1 MTGIVVVGS
10 LNMDLVALAPHLP
23 LAGETLIGSK
33 YWDAPGGKGGNQAYG
48 AAKLGADVSML
59 GRVGNDNYG
68 SRMRANLES
77 VGCDTRGLKT
87 VEGSS
92 GVALISLAE
101 TGQNSIIVVSGANDR
116 YSPADVRADR
126 RLIEGAKLVLLQLEN
141 PYETVT
147 AAAQIGRQ
155 LGARVVLDPA
165 PAPTSLPPELLQAVD
180 VITPNETEAAR
191 LAGSLATTLS
201 LDEAR
206 AIARQ
211 LQSMGPKT
219 VIMKLGAQGC
229 LLLDGDVTTHVA
241 APTVNAVDTTAAG
254 DEFNGAFAVAI
265 AEGSGLV
272 EACRFA
278 VHAAA
283 LSVSRLGSQA
293 SMPSRQEFD
302 RFYRSAS
309 A

>member
-1 MTGIVVVGS
+1 MSSIVVVGS
-10 LNMDLVALAPHLP
+10 LNMDVVAVAPHLP

-33 YWDAPGGKGGNQAYG
+33 YWDAPGGKGANQAYG

-101 TGQNSIIVVSGANDR
+101 TGENSIIVVSGANDR
-116 YSPADVRADR
+116 YSPADVRAER
-126 RLIEGAKLVLLQLEN
+126 SLMEGAKLLLLQLEN

-155 LGARVVLDPA
+155 AGARVVLDPA
-165 PAPTSLPPELLQAVD
+165 PAPSSLPGELLQTVD
-180 VITPNETEAAR
+180 VLTPNETEAAR
-191 LAGSLATTLS
+191 LAGSPATTLS
-201 LDEAR
+201 LEDAR
-206 AIARQ
+206 VVARK
-211 LQSMGPKT
+211 LQGMGPRI
-219 VIMKLGAQGC
+219 VIIKLGAQGC
-229 LLLDGDVTTHVA
+229 LLLVGDVTTHVA
-241 APTVNAVDTTAAG
+241 APQVNALDTTGAG
-254 DEFNGAFAVAI
+254 DEFNGAFAVAT
-265 AEGSGLV
+265 AEGASLQ
-272 EACRFA
+272 ESCRFA
-278 VHAAA
+278 AHAAA
-283 LSVSRLGSQA
+283 LSVTRLGSQA

-302 RFYRSAS
+302 RFYRS
-309 A
+309 

>member
-1 MTGIVVVGS
+1 MSSIVVVGS
-10 LNMDLVALAPHLP
+10 LNMDLVAVAPHLP

-77 VGCDTRGLKT
+77 VGCDTQGLKT
-87 VEGSS
+87 VDGSS
-92 GVALISLAE
+92 GVALISLSG

-116 YSPADVRADR
+116 YTPADVQADR
-126 RLIEGAKLVLLQLEN
+126 QLLIDAKLVLLQLEN

-147 AAAQIGRQ
+147 SAAQLARQ

-165 PAPTSLPPELLQAVD
+165 PAPVSLPVELLQAVD
-180 VITPNETEAAR
+180 IITPNETEAAR
-191 LAGSLATTLS
+191 LAGSPATTLS
-201 LDEAR
+201 LDEAQ
-206 AIARQ
+206 AIGRK
-211 LQSMGPKT
+211 LQRMGPKV

-229 LLLDGDVTTHVA
+229 LLLQQETATPIA
-241 APTVNAVDTTAAG
+241 APEVNAVDTTAAG

-265 AEGSGLV
+265 SEGASLA

-278 VHAAA
+278 THAAA
-283 LSVSRLGSQA
+283 LSVTRLGSQA
-293 SMPSRQEFD
+293 SMPSRAEFD
-302 RFYRSAS
+302 RFYRK
-309 A
+309 

>member
-1 MTGIVVVGS
+1 MSSIVVIGS
-10 LNMDLVALAPHLP
+10 LNMDLVALSPHLP

-48 AAKLGADVSML
+48 AAKLGADVSMF

-68 SRMRANLES
+68 TRMRANLES

-87 VEGSS
+87 IDGSS

-116 YSPADVRADR
+116 YSPADVEADR
-126 RLIEGAKLVLLQLEN
+126 ELMAGAQLILLQLEN
-141 PYETVT
+141 PYDTVT

-155 LGARVVLDPA
+155 LGARVMLDPA
-165 PAPTSLPPELLQAVD
+165 PAPSSLPNDLLQAVD
-180 VITPNETEAAR
+180 IITPNETEAAR
-191 LAGSLATTLS
+191 LAGSPATSLTLE
-201 LDEAR
+201 EAGS
-206 AIARQ
+206 IARK

-229 LLLDGDVTTHVA
+229 LLLDGEVVTPVA
-241 APTVNAVDTTAAG
+241 APKVNAVDTTAAG
-254 DEFNGAFAVAI
+254 DEFNAAFAVAI
-265 AEGSGLV
+265 SEAASLV
-272 EACRFA
+272 DACRFA
-278 VHAAA
+278 AYAAA
-283 LSVSRLGSQA
+283 LSVTRLGSQA

-302 RFYRSAS
+302 RFYR
-309 A
+309 

>member
-1 MTGIVVVGS
+1 MSSIVVVGS
-10 LNMDLVALAPHLP
+10 LNMDLVAVAPHLP

-33 YWDAPGGKGGNQAYG
+33 YWDAPGGKGANQAFG

-59 GRVGNDNYG
+59 GRVGDDHYG
-68 SRMRANLES
+68 SRMRANLDS

-116 YSPADVRADR
+116 YRPADIQADR
-126 RLIEGAKLVLLQLEN
+126 HLLIDAKLVLLQLEN

-147 AAAQIGRQ
+147 TAAQLAKQ

-165 PAPTSLPPELLQAVD
+165 PAPTSVPVDLLQAVD
-180 VITPNETEAAR
+180 IITPNETEAAR
-191 LAGSLATTLS
+191 LAASRATTLS
-201 LDEAR
+201 LDEALV
-206 AIARQ
+206 IARK
-211 LQSMGPKT
+211 LQRLGPKI

-229 LLLDGDVTTHVA
+229 LLLDNETATPVA
-241 APTVNAVDTTAAG
+241 APKVTAVDTTAAG
-254 DEFNGAFAVAI
+254 DEFNGALAVAVS
-265 AEGSGLV
+265 EGASLL

-278 VHAAA
+278 ARAAA
-283 LSVSRLGSQA
+283 LSVTRLGSQA
-293 SMPSRQEFD
+293 SMPSRAEFD
-302 RFYRSAS
+302 RFDHK
-309 A
+309 

>member
-1 MTGIVVVGS
+1 MTAIVVVGS
-10 LNMDLVALAPHLP
+10 LNMDLVAMAPHLP

-48 AAKLGADVSML
+48 AAKLGADVCML

-68 SRMRANLES
+68 TRMRANLES

-92 GVALISLAE
+92 GVALISLSQ

-116 YSPADVRADR
+116 YTPADIHADR
-126 RLIEGAKLVLLQLEN
+126 QLIAGAKLVLLQLEN
-141 PYETVT
+141 PHETVT
-147 AAAQIGRQ
+147 AAAQTARQ

-165 PAPTSLPPELLQAVD
+165 PAPASLPLELLQAVD
-180 VITPNETEAAR
+180 ILTPNETEAAR

-206 AIARQ
+206 VIAHK
-211 LQSMGPKT
+211 LQSMGPRT

-229 LLLDGDVTTHVA
+229 LLLDAQTITPVA
-241 APTVNAVDTTAAG
+241 APSVSAVDTTAAG

-265 AEGSGLV
+265 SEGASL
-272 EACRFA
+272 EDACRFA
-278 VHAAA
+278 AHAAA
-283 LSVSRLGSQA
+283 LSVTRLGSQA
-293 SMPSRQEFD
+293 SMPSRLEFD
-302 RFYRSAS
+302 RFYKK
-309 A
+309 

>member
-68 SRMRANLES
+68 TRMRANLES

-116 YSPADVRADR
+116 YTPADVQDDR
-126 RLIEGAKLVLLQLEN
+126 PLLTGAKLVLLQLEN
-141 PYETVT
+141 PYDTVT
-147 AAAQIGRQ
+147 VAAQIARQ

-165 PAPTSLPPELLQAVD
+165 PAPSSLPDTLLQAVD
-180 VITPNETEAAR
+180 IITPNETEAAR
-191 LAGSLATTLS
+191 LTGSTATTLS
-201 LDEAR
+201 LEEALS
-206 AIARQ
+206 IARQ
-211 LQSMGPKT
+211 LQAMGPKT

-229 LLLDGDVTTHVA
+229 LLLEAGISTPIA
-241 APTVNAVDTTAAG
+241 APQVHAVDTTAAG
-254 DEFNGAFAVAI
+254 DEFNGALAVALS
-265 AEGSGLV
+265 EGASLTQ
-272 EACRFA
+272 ACRFA
-278 VHAAA
+278 AQAAA
-283 LSVSRLGSQA
+283 LSVTRLGSQA
-293 SMPSRQEFD
+293 SMPSRLEFD
-302 RFYRSAS
+302 RFYKG
-309 A
+309 

>member
-1 MTGIVVVGS
+1 MSSIVVVGS
-10 LNMDLVALAPHLP
+10 LNMDLVAVAQHLP

-68 SRMRANLES
+68 SRMRSNLES

-87 VEGSS
+87 LEGSS

-116 YSPADVRADR
+116 YTPADVHADR
-126 RLIEGAKLVLLQLEN
+126 QLLTGANLILLQLEN
-141 PYETVT
+141 PYDTVST
-147 AAAQIGRQ
+147 AAQIGRQ
-155 LGARVVLDPA
+155 VGARVVLDPA
-165 PAPTSLPPELLQAVD
+165 PAPVALPQELLQAVD
-180 VITPNETEAAR
+180 IITPNETEAAR
-191 LAGSLATTLS
+191 LASSPATTLS
-201 LDEAR
+201 LDEAQL
-206 AIARQ
+206 IARK
-211 LQSMGPKT
+211 LQSMGPRI

-229 LLLDGDVTTHVA
+229 LLLDGDTATAVA
-241 APTVNAVDTTAAG
+241 APKVNAIDTTAAG
-254 DEFNGAFAVAI
+254 DEFNGAFAVACS
-265 AEGSGLV
+265 EGASLI

-278 VHAAA
+278 AHAAA
-283 LSVSRLGSQA
+283 LSVTRLGSQA

-302 RFYRSAS
+302 RFYRP
-309 A
+309 

>member
-1 MTGIVVVGS
+1 MSSIVVVGS
-10 LNMDLVALAPHLP
+10 MNMDLVALAPHLP

-33 YWDAPGGKGGNQAYG
+33 YWDAPGGKGANQAYG
-48 AAKLGADVSML
+48 AAKLGADVTML

-92 GVALISLAE
+92 GIALISLAE

-126 RLIEGAKLVLLQLEN
+126 ELMAGAQLILLQLEN
-141 PYETVT
+141 PYDTVT
-147 AAAQIGRQ
+147 AAAKIGRQ
-155 LGARVVLDPA
+155 LGARVMLDPA
-165 PAPTSLPPELLQAVD
+165 PAPSSLPNDLLQAVD
-180 VITPNETEAAR
+180 IITPNETEAAR
-191 LAGSLATTLS
+191 LAGSTATSLT
-201 LDEAR
+201 LDEAGS
-206 AIARQ
+206 IARK

-229 LLLDGDVTTHVA
+229 LLLDGELATPVA
-241 APTVNAVDTTAAG
+241 APKVNAVDTTAAG
-254 DEFNGAFAVAI
+254 DEFNAAFAVAI
-265 AEGSGLV
+265 SEAASLV
-272 EACRFA
+272 DACRFA
-278 VHAAA
+278 AHAAA
-283 LSVSRLGSQA
+283 LSVTRLGSQA

-302 RFYRSAS
+302 RFYRQ
-309 A
+309 

>member
-1 MTGIVVVGS
+1 MSSIVVVGS

-48 AAKLGADVSML
+48 AAKLGADVSMF
-59 GRVGNDNYG
+59 GCVGNDNYG
-68 SRMRANLES
+68 TRMRANLES
-77 VGCDTRGLKT
+77 VGCDTRGLKSLD
-87 VEGSS
+87 GSS
-92 GVALISLAE
+92 GVALISLSE

-116 YSPADVRADR
+116 YTPADVRADR
-126 RLIEGAKLVLLQLEN
+126 PLMEGAKLVLLQLEN

-165 PAPTSLPPELLQAVD
+165 PAPASLPKELLQAID

-191 LAGSLATTLS
+191 LAGSAATTLS
-201 LDEAR
+201 LEEAG
-206 AIARQ
+206 AIARK

-229 LLLDGDVTTHVA
+229 LLLEHDVATPVS
-241 APTVNAVDTTAAG
+241 APKVNAVDTTAAG

-265 AEGSGLV
+265 SEGAALV
-272 EACRFA
+272 DACRFA
-278 VHAAA
+278 AHAAA
-283 LSVSRLGSQA
+283 LSVTRLGSQA
-293 SMPSRQEFD
+293 SMPSRQEFE
-302 RFYRSAS
+302 RFYRP
-309 A
+309 

>member
-1 MTGIVVVGS
+1 MSSIVVVGS
-10 LNMDLVALAPHLP
+10 LNMDLVAVAPHLP

-68 SRMRANLES
+68 TRMRANLES

-87 VEGSS
+87 LEGSS

-126 RLIEGAKLVLLQLEN
+126 PLIEGAKLVLLQLEN

-147 AAAQIGRQ
+147 AAAQISRQ
-155 LGARVVLDPA
+155 QGARVVLDPA
-165 PAPTSLPPELLQAVD
+165 PAPAALPQDLLQAID

-191 LAGSLATTLS
+191 LAGSAATTLS
-201 LDEAR
+201 LDDAGT
-206 AIARQ
+206 IARK
-211 LQSMGPKT
+211 LQTMGPKT

-229 LLLDGDVTTHVA
+229 LLLDGDVATRVS
-241 APTVNAVDTTAAG
+241 APKVNALDTTAAG

-265 AEGSGLV
+265 SEGATLV
-272 EACRFA
+272 DACRFA
-278 VHAAA
+278 AHAAA
-283 LSVSRLGSQA
+283 LSVTRLGSQA

-302 RFYRSAS
+302 RFYRP
-309 A
+309 

>member
-1 MTGIVVVGS
+1 MSSIVVVGS
-10 LNMDLVALAPHLP
+10 LNMDLVAIAPHLP

-68 SRMRANLES
+68 TRMRANLES

-87 VEGSS
+87 LDGSS

-116 YSPADVRADR
+116 YTPMDVRADR
-126 RLIEGAKLVLLQLEN
+126 LLIDGAKLVLLQLEI
-141 PYETVT
+141 PYDTVT
-147 AAAQIGRQ
+147 AAAQLARAV
-155 LGARVVLDPA
+155 GARVVLDPA
-165 PAPTSLPPELLQAVD
+165 PAPTSWPEDLLHTID
-180 VITPNETEAAR
+180 ILTPNETEAAR
-191 LAGSLATTLS
+191 LAGSPASSLS
-201 LDEAR
+201 LDEAQV
-206 AIARQ
+206 IARK

-229 LLLDGDVTTHVA
+229 LILEGKVA
-241 APTVNAVDTTAAG
+241 TPMPAPKVNALDTTAAG
-254 DEFNGAFAVAI
+254 DEFNGAFAVAVS
-265 AEGSGLV
+265 EGASLV
-272 EACRFA
+272 DACRFA
-278 VHAAA
+278 AHAAA
-283 LSVSRLGSQA
+283 LSVTRLGSQA

-302 RFYRSAS
+302 RFYTAVR
-309 A
+309 

>member
-1 MTGIVVVGS
+1 MSSIVVFGS
-10 LNMDLVALAPHLP
+10 LNIDLVALSPHLP

-48 AAKLGADVSML
+48 AAKLGADVSMF

-68 SRMRANLES
+68 TRMRANLES

-87 VEGSS
+87 IEGSS

-116 YSPADVRADR
+116 YSPADVKADR
-126 RLIEGAKLVLLQLEN
+126 QLMAGAKLILLQLEN

-147 AAAQIGRQ
+147 AAAQIGQQ
-155 LGARVVLDPA
+155 LGARVMLDPA
-165 PAPTSLPPELLQAVD
+165 PAPSSLPDDLLRAVD
-180 VITPNETEAAR
+180 IITPNETEAAR
-191 LAGSLATTLS
+191 LAGSPATSLS

-206 AIARQ
+206 NIARK

-229 LLLDGDVTTHVA
+229 LLLDGDVATPVA
-241 APTVNAVDTTAAG
+241 APKVNALDTTAAG
-254 DEFNGAFAVAI
+254 DEFNAAFAVAI
-265 AEGSGLV
+265 SEAASLV
-272 EACRFA
+272 DACRFA
-278 VHAAA
+278 AHAAA
-283 LSVSRLGSQA
+283 LSVTRLGSQA

-302 RFYRSAS
+302 RFYRQ
-309 A
+309 

>member
-1 MTGIVVVGS
+1 MSSIVVVGS

-33 YWDAPGGKGGNQAYG
+33 YWDAPGGKGGNQAYA

-59 GRVGNDNYG
+59 GRIGNDNYG

-77 VGCDTRGLKT
+77 VGCDTRGLRT

-101 TGQNSIIVVSGANDR
+101 TGQNSIIVVAGANDR

-126 RLIEGAKLVLLQLEN
+126 PLIEGARLVLLQLEN

-165 PAPTSLPPELLQAVD
+165 PAPTSLPLQLLQAVD

-191 LAGSLATTLS
+191 LAGSAATTLS

-206 AIARQ
+206 AIAHK
-211 LQSMGPKT
+211 LQGMGPKT

-229 LLLDGDVTTHVA
+229 LLLDGDVATHVA
-241 APTVNAVDTTAAG
+241 APKVNALDTTAAG

-265 AEGSGLV
+265 AEDSGLV
-272 EACRFA
+272 DACRFA
-278 VHAAA
+278 AHAAA
-283 LSVSRLGSQA
+283 LSVTRLGSQA

-302 RFYRSAS
+302 RFYRQG
-309 A
+309 

>member
-1 MTGIVVVGS
+1 MSSIVVVGS
-10 LNMDLVALAPHLP
+10 LNMDLVAVAPHLP

-33 YWDAPGGKGGNQAYG
+33 YWDAPGGKGANQAFG

-59 GRVGNDNYG
+59 GRVGDDHYG
-68 SRMRANLES
+68 SRMRANLDS

-116 YSPADVRADR
+116 YRPADIQADR
-126 RLIEGAKLVLLQLEN
+126 HLLIDAKLVLLQLEN

-147 AAAQIGRQ
+147 TAAQLAKQ

-165 PAPTSLPPELLQAVD
+165 PAPTSVPVDLLQAVD
-180 VITPNETEAAR
+180 IITPNEAEAAR
-191 LAGSLATTLS
+191 LAASRATTLS
-201 LDEAR
+201 LDEALV
-206 AIARQ
+206 IARK
-211 LQSMGPKT
+211 LQRLGPKI

-229 LLLDGDVTTHVA
+229 LLLDNETATPVA
-241 APTVNAVDTTAAG
+241 APKVTAVDTTAAG
-254 DEFNGAFAVAI
+254 DEFNGALAVAVS
-265 AEGSGLV
+265 EGASLL

-278 VHAAA
+278 ARAAA
-283 LSVSRLGSQA
+283 LSVTRLGSQA
-293 SMPSRQEFD
+293 SMPSRAEFD
-302 RFYRSAS
+302 RFDHK
-309 A
+309 

>member
-1 MTGIVVVGS
+1 MASIVVVGS
-10 LNMDLVALAPHLP
+10 LNMDLVALSPHLP

-68 SRMRANLES
+68 ARMRANLES

-87 VEGSS
+87 IDGSS

-116 YSPADVRADR
+116 YSPADVKADR
-126 RLIEGAKLVLLQLEN
+126 ELMAGAQLILLQLEN
-141 PYETVT
+141 PYDTVT
-147 AAAQIGRQ
+147 AAAKIGRQ
-155 LGARVVLDPA
+155 LGARVMLDPA
-165 PAPTSLPPELLQAVD
+165 PAPSSLPNDLLQAVD
-180 VITPNETEAAR
+180 IITPNETEAAR
-191 LAGSLATTLS
+191 LAGSTATSLT
-201 LDEAR
+201 LDEAGS
-206 AIARQ
+206 IARK

-229 LLLDGDVTTHVA
+229 LLLDGDVATPVA
-241 APTVNAVDTTAAG
+241 APKVNAVDTTAAG
-254 DEFNGAFAVAI
+254 DEFNAAFAVAI
-265 AEGSGLV
+265 SEAASLV
-272 EACRFA
+272 DACRFA
-278 VHAAA
+278 AHAAA
-283 LSVSRLGSQA
+283 LSVTRLGSQA

-302 RFYRSAS
+302 RFYSG
-309 A
+309 

>member
-1 MTGIVVVGS
+1 MSSIVVVGS
-10 LNMDLVALAPHLP
+10 LNMDLVAVAPHLP

-48 AAKLGADVSML
+48 AAKLGADVTML

-77 VGCDTRGLKT
+77 VGCDTRGLRT
-87 VEGSS
+87 VDGSS
-92 GVALISLAE
+92 GVALISLSE

-116 YSPADVRADR
+116 YTPADVQADR
-126 RLIEGAKLVLLQLEN
+126 QLLIDAKLVLLQLEN

-147 AAAQIGRQ
+147 SAAQLARQ

-165 PAPTSLPPELLQAVD
+165 PAPVSLPVELLQAVD
-180 VITPNETEAAR
+180 IITPNETEAAR
-191 LAGSLATTLS
+191 LAGSPATTLS
-201 LDEAR
+201 LDEAQ
-206 AIARQ
+206 AIGRK
-211 LQSMGPKT
+211 LQRMGPKV

-229 LLLDGDVTTHVA
+229 LLLDEETATPVA
-241 APTVNAVDTTAAG
+241 APKVNAVDTTAAG

-265 AEGSGLV
+265 SEGASLA

-278 VHAAA
+278 AHAAA
-283 LSVSRLGSQA
+283 LSVTRLGSQA
-293 SMPSRQEFD
+293 SMPSRAEFD
-302 RFYRSAS
+302 RFYRK
-309 A
+309 